1 MCFPKLT
8 IDVFDFGFFFTRD
21 VMKKGGN
28 AVDAAIALMLCD
40 GVTCP
45 GYMGVGGGFIM
56 SIYNGTTKKV
66 MAVNARETAPAA
78 ATTGMFLND
87 PNKSMHGT

>member
-1 MCFPKLT
+1 M
-8 IDVFDFGFFFTRD
+8 I
-21 VMKKGGN
+21 KKGGN

-45 GYMGVGGGFIM
+45 QYMGVGGGFIM

-78 ATTGMFLND
+78 ATTDMFVNRPAD
-87 PNKSMHGT
+87 SVHGKYEIQKKNINH